1 MTIGEKMIWANAF
14 VSYLEK
20 HGNEDCAIVNSE
32 IAAEYAATILRQFRE
47 TLDKFKEDGDKYQF
61 VPDIVN
67 MGS

>member
-47 TLDKFKEDGDKYQF
+47 TLDKF
-61 VPDIVN
+61 
-67 MGS
+67 